1 MILVNNKM
9 KVGKCT
15 NTVKKNIRSVAKI
28 EYGALHSSMDIL
40 FFHTTLTLFNI
51 KRAVY
56 LI

>member
-1 MILVNNKM
+1 M

-15 NTVKKNIRSVAKI
+15 NTLKKNIRSVAKI